1 MDQKL
6 LDKAIQDLQKR
17 KHQIDQVILM
27 LETLGTGKPRRGR
40 PPKLLTETLAAIGEA
55 DSPKRAVKKK
65 RKKARKKPAS

>member
-6 LDKAIQDLQKR
+6 LDKTIQELRRR

-40 PPKLLTETLAAIGEA
+40 PPKLLAETLAAIGEA
-55 DSPKRAVKKK
+55 DSPKRAVKK
-65 RKKARKKPAS
+65 REKPAS